1 MTAWGNAKERQ
12 TLQCCAQSQSARYR
26 LDIIS
31 GVVLK
36 ILSGYISGGTWSQ
49 GGWRR
54 LGRSHDRMPSA
65 GRMDSGTN
73 NSGPDDTDNGGCE
86 RDWGF
91 ETHSRRTFTRLSTLG
106 HDSSASG
113 ARSGTPTTP
122 DNRHRRRR
130 QVGWGRLSGRALS
143 FSHYT
148 TEGIFIHGGPPLGS
162 FLEPPRPRAAAP
174 RRRRVVLE
182 WEFSLTI
189 SGNSQ
194 IIA

>member
-1 MTAWGNAKERQ
+1 
-12 TLQCCAQSQSARYR
+12 
-26 LDIIS
+26 
-31 GVVLK
+31 
-36 ILSGYISGGTWSQ
+36 
-49 GGWRR
+49 
-54 LGRSHDRMPSA
+54 
-65 GRMDSGTN
+65 MDSGTN

-91 ETHSRRTFTRLSTLG
+91 ETHSRRTFTRVTHSRSRQLGLGSALGDTDDTLTMDVDD
-106 HDSSASG
+106 HHRDSQMAG
-113 ARSGTPTTP
+113 
-122 DNRHRRRR
+122 
-130 QVGWGRLSGRALS
+130 GRTLS

-148 TEGIFIHGGPPLGS
+148 TEGIFIHGDPAFRPS
-162 FLEPPRPRAAAP
+162 LEPPRPRAATP